1 MVLMISAAADKQ
13 KYQYKTREL
22 EDYFDKIRYF

>member
-1 MVLMISAAADKQ
+1 MVFIIYATADKQ